1 MDGSDKKTNNS
12 LMNAISDSRFGSISR
27 LSEHLGV
34 HYRNV
39 ESYVIKER
47 DPIDRYGY
55 VKYDVAAMCEAL
67 ERDVDALFPDECAG
81 RDYKFDD
88 GKHPGTYG
96 PRKKKEA
103 VPRYFPERCLN
114 DEEARIVIDLL
125 KTKALVAEKQVKPL
139 AEELIRR
146 LKPDE
151 YEVFSRMAFE
161 GASVAEIEDVLGIG
175 SKAVRARYQNTL
187 KFLNSP
193 ATMRILR
200 SFSRGG

>member
-1 MDGSDKKTNNS
+1 MARPDKNCNES
-12 LMNAISDSRFGSISR
+12 LSRAIDESSFGSISR
-27 LSEHLGV
+27 LAEHLGV

-47 DPIDRYGY
+47 GPIDRYGY

-67 ERDVDALFPDECAG
+67 ERDVDELFPEECAG

-96 PRKKKEA
+96 PRQKKVA
-103 VPRYFPERCLN
+103 VPRYFPERCLS
-114 DEEARIVIDLL
+114 ETQARIVIDLL
-125 KTKALVAEKQVKPL
+125 KIKELVAQDQAKPL
-139 AEELIRR
+139 AEELVRR

-151 YEVFSRMAFE
+151 YDVFSRMAFDD
-161 GASVAEIEDVLGIG
+161 ASVAEIEEALGIG
-175 SKAVRARYQNTL
+175 SKAVRARYTNTL

-193 ATMRILR
+193 ATMRVLKEL
-200 SFSRGG
+200 